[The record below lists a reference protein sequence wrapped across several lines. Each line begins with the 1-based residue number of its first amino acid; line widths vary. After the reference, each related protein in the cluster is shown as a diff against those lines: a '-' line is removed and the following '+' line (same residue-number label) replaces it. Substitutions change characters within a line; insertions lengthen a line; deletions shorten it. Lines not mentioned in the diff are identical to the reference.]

1 MALHTSLRDAHNEH
15 ASCGTSM
22 SLIVIQTAFIQDGG
36 YDETMTTMMMFYGLL
51 DTGNM
56 TQTQQSSTKHVCVC
70 VCVRE
75 RERGEREWFI
85 SFSVLSIARCF
96 SFMVLRVLFIIYQLR
111 GILFMRSVL
120 PFAFIP

>member
-1 MALHTSLRDAHNEH
+1 
-15 ASCGTSM
+15 
-22 SLIVIQTAFIQDGG
+22 
-36 YDETMTTMMMFYGLL
+36 MFYGLL